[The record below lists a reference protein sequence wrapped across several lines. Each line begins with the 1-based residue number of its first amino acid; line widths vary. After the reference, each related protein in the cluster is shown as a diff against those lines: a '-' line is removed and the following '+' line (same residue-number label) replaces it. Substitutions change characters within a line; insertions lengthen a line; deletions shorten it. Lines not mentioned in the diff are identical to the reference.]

1 MTRVQK
7 HRLSLFL
14 IAGLLALLAVGALL
28 SYGSIASLSKSAVE
42 RLASHDLG
50 VKVRIQALHI
60 DPENKLVTIQGV
72 TIDNPKGYKKA
83 PAIIVGTVD
92 IDARSL
98 QRELLA
104 FDDIRVTGMNMRV
117 EVSED
122 GTNLSALRDIV
133 AHHVSRL
140 PSQKVKTIKVELD
153 HIVFSGTRIEPA
165 AVTEA
170 IAKDLSPKILPEMHL
185 RGIGHQG
192 AGLSLPDAVSQILAH
207 VINVA
212 LRASADAGYLD
223 SLSPE
228 EQRRIGARLNAG
240 EQFFED
246 AKAAINKAP
255 SDVEALKKGVEK
267 AFKVNE

>member
-28 SYGSIASLSKSAVE
+28 SYGSITSLSKNAVE
-42 RLASHDLG
+42 RLASHNLG
-50 VKVRIQALHI
+50 VKVRIDSLHI
-60 DPENKLVTIQGV
+60 DPEHEVVTMQGV
-72 TIDNPKGYKKA
+72 TIDNPKGYKRA
-83 PAIIVGTVD
+83 PAIVVGTVD

-98 QRELLA
+98 KRELLA
-104 FDDIRVTGMNMRV
+104 FEDIRVTGMNMRV
-117 EVSED
+117 EVGKD
-122 GTNLSALRDIV
+122 GTNLSTLRDTV
-133 AHHVSRL
+133 ASHVSGLKPQAAKMVR
-140 PSQKVKTIKVELD
+140 VEID

-165 AVTEA
+165 TVTEA
-170 IAKDLSPKILPEMHL
+170 IAKDLSPKILPEIHL
-185 RGIGHQG
+185 RGIGDEG
-192 AGLSLPDAVSQILAH
+192 VGLSLPDAASQILVH

-228 EQRRIGARLNAG
+228 EQRRIGARLSVS
-240 EQFFED
+240 EQLLED

-255 SDVEALKKGVEK
+255 SDAEALRKGVEK